1 MKKQGKYL
9 RQKPKKQK
17 ARGALRF
24 ICTLLATAV
33 CLALTVPAMVQM
45 VMHVGS
51 PQATKLEKQGDVQIL
66 QQLDTMLDTNIGR
79 FFEGITNPGNNQ
91 ESDIPPV
98 KKVYWL
104 KDEDLVAPEPDQAKF
119 GEVDSPAE
127 LQWLLDEAAEIL
139 DGQEMYFST
148 ETQIMPGTTV
158 RYYMDETI
166 VALAWKEIHNY
177 GVYSMSEVKVAHPS
191 QFRRFL
197 AGGEYG
203 SEKQFITTEMAASVN
218 AVVASSGDFYR
229 FRNEGIVVYEGQV
242 RRIKGNSVDT
252 CMIDDQGNLHFVRK
266 GEILDMDVA
275 QQYVDENNIRF
286 SLAFGPILVD
296 DGEIYPTSSYPI
308 GEINNHYSRAGLGQ
322 LGDLHYLL
330 VAVNT
335 ENQYRTVPTM
345 AEFAAT
351 LHSMGCVKAYALDG
365 GQTAVVVMNDELV
378 NRPDFGYQRQISDII
393 YFATAI
399 PDGGE

>member
-17 ARGALRF
+17 AQGAFRF
-24 ICTLLATAV
+24 VCTLLATVV
-33 CLALTVPAMVQM
+33 CLTVTLPVMAQM
-45 VMHVGS
+45 LLYVGAN
-51 PQATKLEKQGDVQIL
+51 QIQKYEKQDNVQIL

-79 FFEGITNPGNNQ
+79 FFEGITNPNSNI

-104 KDEDLVAPEPDQAKF
+104 NDEDLVAPEPDQAKF
-119 GEVDSPAE
+119 GEADSPAE

-148 ETQIMPGTTV
+148 ETQLMPGTTV

-166 VALAWKEIHNY
+166 VALAWKELHNY

-252 CMIDDQGNLHFVRK
+252 CMIDDQGDLHFVRK
-266 GEILDMDVA
+266 GEILDIEVA
-275 QQYVDENNIRF
+275 QQYVDEHNIRF

-296 DGEIYPTSSYPI
+296 DGEIYHTSTYPI

-345 AEFAAT
+345 AEFAAV
-351 LHSMGCVKAYALDG
+351 LHGMGCVKAYALDG

-378 NRPDFGYQRQISDII
+378 NRPDYGYQRQISDII

-399 PDGGE
+399 PDGD

>member
-1 MKKQGKYL
+1 MKHRGKYL
-9 RQKPKKQK
+9 RQQPKKQK
-17 ARGALRF
+17 ARGIFRG
-24 ICTLLATAV
+24 ICTVLATAV
-33 CLALTVPAMVQM
+33 CLVVTVPVMAQM
-45 VMHVGS
+45 LLYVGN
-51 PQATKLEKQGDVQIL
+51 PQNQKYDKQGDVSIL
-66 QQLDTMLDTNIGR
+66 EQMDTMLNGNLNQ
-79 FFEGITNPGNNQ
+79 FFEGITNPNAG
-91 ESDIPPV
+91 EDSPIEPI

-119 GEVDSPAE
+119 GEADSPEE

-139 DGQEMYFST
+139 DGQELYFST

-166 VALAWKEIHNY
+166 VAIAWKEIHNY
-177 GVYSMSEVKVAHPS
+177 GVYSLSEVKIAHPS

-252 CMIDDQGNLHFVRK
+252 CMIDDKGDLHFVRK
-266 GEILDMDVA
+266 GEILEMEAA

-286 SLAFGPILVD
+286 SLAFGPILVE
-296 DGEIYPTSSYPI
+296 DGEVYSTSNYPI

-330 VAVNT
+330 IAVNT

-345 AEFAAT
+345 AEFAAV
-351 LHSMGCVKAYALDG
+351 LQKMGCDKAYALDG

-399 PDGGE
+399 PDGN